1 MAPRRDT
8 DSLLHLSRK
17 MKKVIDMVPEIFRP
31 GDRVGEILDLVRL
44 EGGCYS
50 HALQRSYGVGESSM
64 AEDTNESESTSPNR
78 TATNGSTDEEKQ
90 TTASKPNQQDEDN
103 NLLACYHVLGSL
115 FLLMNSWGIINTF
128 GAYQTFYET
137 ELLAG
142 QESSSAISWIG
153 SLQAFA
159 LVFVGVITGPLFHRG
174 YFRTQ
179 IVTGSFLVVFGMM
192 MLSLC
197 SEYWQ
202 IMLSQG
208 IVVGLRAGM
217 LFLPS
222 VAVLPMYFT
231 NKRALAQGIAARGS
245 SIGEC

>member
-1 MAPRRDT
+1 
-8 DSLLHLSRK
+8 
-17 MKKVIDMVPEIFRP
+17 
-31 GDRVGEILDLVRL
+31 
-44 EGGCYS
+44 
-50 HALQRSYGVGESSM
+50 M
-64 AEDTNESESTSPNR
+64 AEDTNESESTSPDR
-78 TATNGSTDEEKQ
+78 TVTNGSTDEEKQ
-90 TTASKPNQQDEDN
+90 TTSSKSNQQEDDN
-103 NLLACYHVLGSL
+103 NLLACYHVLGSF

-137 ELLAG
+137 DLLSG
-142 QESSSAISWIG
+142 QQSSSAISWIG

-159 LVFVGVITGPLFHRG
+159 LVFVGVITGPLFDRG

-179 IVTGSFLVVFGMM
+179 IVVGSFLVVFGMM

-197 SEYWQ
+197 SAYWQ

-208 IVVGLRAGM
+208 IVVGLGAGM

-231 NKRALAQGIAARGS
+231 NKRALAQGIAASGS